1 MIPGPMTR
9 IQWLAFLV
17 LGLRDEIGARVRRRL
32 ERILWGDL

>member
-9 IQWLAFLV
+9 FQWIAFLV

-32 ERILWGDL
+32 WRFMWGDL